1 MHRWSAY
8 FQREKSI
15 KMRKSLVR
23 ETKSG
28 SLTKYLQTTD
38 KNTIL
43 KMQRHKEKN
52 ASQVNLKLGRLSVR
66 TFLKKRGINWTK
78 GTSKKL
84 QRYVPRGAKS

>member
-38 KNTIL
+38 KKYYIENAET
-43 KMQRHKEKN
+43 QGKN